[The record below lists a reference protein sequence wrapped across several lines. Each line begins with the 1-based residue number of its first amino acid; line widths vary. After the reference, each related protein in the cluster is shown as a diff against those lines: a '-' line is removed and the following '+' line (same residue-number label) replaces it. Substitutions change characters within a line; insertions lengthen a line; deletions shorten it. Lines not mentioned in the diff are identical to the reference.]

1 MRRIFDDTAVPGY
14 GFGPKEKAM
23 PDISEV
29 AQWKVRPIAPGE
41 YLRDLLAYLDLTQ
54 EELAAAIDTSRFS
67 VSQIVSGKRT
77 VTPAMALKLSK
88 ATRTS
93 VDLWLNLQRN
103 VDLFDSYEDQREVLA
118 AINPLRA
125 ASDVTILPLGSDIE
139 LLSHRLIGEAFPA
152 FERSAADIRRS
163 HSSSTKRLQVAVFA
177 PDGLERACGIHG
189 IECTES
195 MLRHFCSEAAKL
207 PERLGTPVYHF
218 GFDAAAVVLTGGEAG
233 VDQLL
238 ETAFADI
245 PTVIDYGNF
254 EVKTTISGGIATA
267 TPDND
272 VLRAAMKAGDLQANL
287 ARFRSGA
294 REHLW
299 SRAFRGR

>member
-1 MRRIFDDTAVPGY
+1 MRRIFDDAAGPGY
-14 GFGPKEKAM
+14 GFGPKENAM

-29 AQWKVRPIAPGE
+29 ARWRVRPIAPGE

-93 VDLWLNLQRN
+93 IDLWLNLQRN
-103 VDLFDSYEDQREVLA
+103 VDLFDAYADQREVLA
-118 AINPLRA
+118 GIEPLRD
-125 ASDVTILPLGSDIE
+125 ASAITILPLGSDIE

-152 FERSAADIRRS
+152 LERSAADIRRS
-163 HSSSTKRLQVAVFA
+163 HSSSTTRLQVAVFA
-177 PDGLERACGIHG
+177 PDGLGHARDTHG
-189 IECTES
+189 IECAES
-195 MLRHFCSEAAKL
+195 MLRHFCSEAGKL
-207 PERLGTPVYHF
+207 PERLGVPVYHF
-218 GFDAAAVVLTGGEAG
+218 GFDSAAVVLADETASI
-233 VDQLL
+233 DHLL

-245 PTVIDYGNF
+245 PTAIGYGNS
-254 EVKTTISGGIATA
+254 EVKATISGGVATA
-267 TPDND
+267 TADND
-272 VLRAAMKAGDLQANL
+272 VLCAARKAEDLQLNL
-287 ARFRSGA
+287 ARYRSGA

-299 SRAFRGR
+299 SRTFRGR

>member
-1 MRRIFDDTAVPGY
+1 MRRIFDDAAGPGY
-14 GFGPKEKAM
+14 GFGPKENAM

-29 AQWKVRPIAPGE
+29 AQWNVRPIAPGE

-67 VSQIVSGKRT
+67 VNQIVSGKRT

-103 VDLFDSYEDQREVLA
+103 VDLFDAYEDQREVLA
-118 AINPLRA
+118 AIEPLRD
-125 ASDVTILPLGSDIE
+125 ASAVTILPLGSDIE

-152 FERSAADIRRS
+152 LERSAADIRRS
-163 HSSSTKRLQVAVFA
+163 HSSSTARLQVVVFA
-177 PDGLERACGIHG
+177 PDGLKHASDTHG
-189 IECTES
+189 IECAES
-195 MLRHFCSEAAKL
+195 MLRHFCSEAGKL
-207 PERLGTPVYHF
+207 PERLGVPIYHF
-218 GFDAAAVVLTGGEAG
+218 GFDAAAVVLSDETAR
-233 VDQLL
+233 VDHLL

-245 PTVIDYGNF
+245 PTVIGYGNF
-254 EVKTTISGGIATA
+254 EVKTTISGGIAA
-267 TPDND
+267 AAADND
-272 VLRAAMKAGDLQANL
+272 VLCAAMKAEDLQLNL
-287 ARFRSGA
+287 ARYRSGA

-299 SRAFRGR
+299 SRTFRGR